1 MVFAHYKCK
10 KYKRLRFGNFK
21 YDSHKIGNLVFLGVI
36 VLPAFNEA
44 TRKDIF
50 SISLPFL
57 YSSEIVLFMV
67 FFYNALVLFFKH
79 QYKAP
84 MAAVM

>member
-1 MVFAHYKCK
+1 MTAQNRKFSIF
-10 KYKRLRFGNFK
+10 LR
-21 YDSHKIGNLVFLGVI
+21 II
-36 VLPAFNEA
+36 LPVFNEV
-44 TRKDIF
+44 TLKDMF

-57 YSSEIVLFMV
+57 YSSEIVLFMI
-67 FFYNALVLFFKH
+67 FFYNVLVQILKH